1 MEKNQKRRLVMYIA
15 GLFAIVIAVSIFAYF
30 WYTTYSSIIIKPFY
44 RKGNWL
50 VILIYAIFILV
61 FFRLYGG
68 FKYGFL
74 TTTNIIYSQTLGVI
88 LSNAIIYLQISLFA
102 RKFTGL
108 GTILLMSAFQILVL
122 TMYSV
127 LANNLYYALYPP
139 RNMIIVYGSEL
150 ADSLIAKL
158 GKRKEKYRVCASVSA
173 TEDINNI
180 FEKIMAYESVI
191 LCDIKAETRNKILK
205 FCFDRSIRVYI
216 TPKISDII
224 IRGAD
229 DISLFDTPLLL
240 CRNRG
245 LNFEQRFFKRVMDIV
260 LSSCGI
266 IVLSPI
272 MLITAIVI
280 KMYDKG
286 PVLYKQKRSTIEGRV
301 FEIYKFRS
309 MIVDAE
315 KKSGAVL
322 ASRHDDRIT
331 PVGKIIR
338 RYRIDEFPQLF
349 NILLGDMSVVGP
361 RPERPEIGEQY
372 AKNMPEFRY
381 RLKVKAGLT
390 GYAQVV
396 GKYDTTA
403 YDKLKMDMMYIEN
416 YSLFLDLKLIM
427 MTIKTMFQKDSSQ
440 GVTDDRGIEGSKN
453 NKEGKTE

>member
-1 MEKNQKRRLVMYIA
+1 MKKNQKRRLVMYFA
-15 GLFAIVIAVSIFAYF
+15 GLIAAMISVFIFAYF
-30 WYTTYSSIIIKPFY
+30 WYTSYSENILNPFY

-50 VILIYAIFILV
+50 VILIYAIFIYF

-74 TTTNIIYSQTLGVI
+74 TTTNIIYSQALALVI
-88 LSNAIIYLQISLFA
+88 SNVIMYMQIALFA
-102 RKFTGL
+102 REFTNA
-108 GTILLMSAFQILVL
+108 GTVLMMTATQIVILCV
-122 TMYSV
+122 YSV
-127 LANNLYYALYPP
+127 LVSNIYYALYPP
-139 RNMIIVYGSEL
+139 RRMIIVYGSSL
-150 ADSLIAKL
+150 ADSLIAKMSM
-158 GKRKEKYRVCASVSA
+158 RKEKYKVCASVSA
-173 TEDINNI
+173 KEELEVICD
-180 FEKIMAYESVI
+180 KISKYEAVI
-191 LCDIKAETRNKILK
+191 LCDIKSELRNKLLK
-205 FCFDRSIRVYI
+205 FCFDRSIRVYL

-229 DISLFDTPLLL
+229 DINLFDTPLLL
-240 CRNRG
+240 SRNRG
-245 LNFEQRFFKRVMDIV
+245 LNVEQMFVKRLGDIF
-260 LSSCGI
+260 LSSIGI
-266 IVLSPI
+266 IVLSPV
-272 MLITAIVI
+272 MLITAICI
-280 KMYDKG
+280 KLYDRG
-286 PVLYKQKRSTIEGRV
+286 PVLYKQTRSTIGGRV

-331 PVGKIIR
+331 PVGRVIR

-349 NILLGDMSVVGP
+349 NILLGDMSIVGP
-361 RPERPEIGEQY
+361 RPERPEIGEKY
-372 AKNMPEFRY
+372 AVNMPEFRY

-416 YSLFLDLKLIM
+416 YSLFLDIRLIM

-440 GVTDDRGIEGSKN
+440 GVTDSRGN
-453 NKEGKTE
+453 NEEEDNNSN

>member
-1 MEKNQKRRLVMYIA
+1 MKKNQKRRLVMFFTGLVAA
-15 GLFAIVIAVSIFAYF
+15 GIAVSIFAYF
-30 WYTTYSSIIIKPFY
+30 WYTSFSEEIINPFY

-50 VILIYAIFILV
+50 VILIYAFFVYL
-61 FFRLYGG
+61 FFRIYGG

-74 TTTNIIYSQTLGVI
+74 TTTNIIYSQALALLIANV
-88 LSNAIIYLQISLFA
+88 IIYMQIALFA
-102 RKFTGL
+102 RKFTNPGVVL
-108 GTILLMSAFQILVL
+108 MMTATQIIILCV
-122 TMYSV
+122 YSV
-127 LANNLYYALYPP
+127 LANNLYYAMYPP
-139 RNMIIVYGSEL
+139 RKMIIVYGSSL
-150 ADSLIAKL
+150 ADSLIAKIS
-158 GKRKEKYRVCASVSA
+158 KRKEKYKVCASISA
-173 TEDINNI
+173 NESFDDICD
-180 FEKIMAYESVI
+180 KISRYESVI
-191 LCDIKAETRNKILK
+191 LCDIKSDLRNKLLK
-205 FCFDRSIRVYI
+205 FCFDRSIRVYL

-229 DISLFDTPLLL
+229 DINLFDTPLLL

-245 LNFEQRFFKRVMDIV
+245 LSVEQQFFKRLGDLV
-260 LSSCGI
+260 LSSIGI
-266 IVLSPI
+266 IILSPI
-272 MLITAIVI
+272 MLITAICI
-280 KMYDKG
+280 KAYDGG
-286 PVLYKQKRSTIEGRV
+286 PILYKQKRSTIGGRV

-309 MIVDAE
+309 MIVNAE

-349 NILLGDMSVVGP
+349 NILLGDMAVVGP

-372 AKNMPEFRY
+372 TKDMPEFRY

-416 YSLFLDLKLIM
+416 YSLFLDIKLIM
-427 MTIKTMFQKDSSQ
+427 MTVKTMFQKDSSQ
-440 GVTDDRGIEGSKN
+440 GVTDNRGISEKSK
-453 NKEGKTE
+453 

>member
-1 MEKNQKRRLVMYIA
+1 MKNNQKRRWVMYIA
-15 GLFAIVIAVSIFAYF
+15 GLVASAIAVFIFAYF
-30 WYTTYSSIIIKPFY
+30 WYTSFSEDILNPFY

-50 VILIYAIFILV
+50 VILIYAIFVYV
-61 FFRLYGG
+61 FFRIYGG
-68 FKYGFL
+68 YKYGFL
-74 TTTNIIYSQTLGVI
+74 TTTNIIYSQALALV
-88 LSNAIIYLQISLFA
+88 LANIIMYLQVALYA
-102 RKFTGL
+102 RKFTSPSVVL
-108 GTILLMSAFQILVL
+108 MMSATQIVILCV
-122 TMYSV
+122 YSV

-139 RNMIIVYGSEL
+139 RQMIIVYGSSL

-158 GKRKEKYRVCASVSA
+158 SKRKEKYKVCASVSA
-173 TEDINNI
+173 NEDIDAI
-180 FEKIMAYESVI
+180 IEKISKYEAVI
-191 LCDIKAETRNKILK
+191 LCDLKASVRNKILK
-205 FCFDRSIRVYI
+205 YCFDRSIRVYL

-224 IRGAD
+224 MRGAD
-229 DISLFDTPLLL
+229 DINLFDTPLLL

-245 LNFEQRFFKRVMDIV
+245 LNIEQRIAKRTGDI
-260 LSSCGI
+260 LMSSVGI
-266 IVLSPI
+266 IILSPI
-272 MLITAIVI
+272 MLITAIII
-280 KMYDKG
+280 KLYDGG
-286 PVLYKQKRSTIEGRV
+286 PVLYKQKRSTIGGRV

-322 ASRHDDRIT
+322 AKRNDDRIT

-372 AKNMPEFRY
+372 SKDMPEFRY

-403 YDKLKMDMMYIEN
+403 YDKLKMDLMYIED
-416 YSLFLDLKLIM
+416 YSLFLDIKLIL
-427 MTIKTMFQKDSSQ
+427 MTIKTMFQRDSSQ
-440 GVTDDRGIEGSKN
+440 GVTDERGEGVKN
-453 NKEGKTE
+453 K

>member
-15 GLFAIVIAVSIFAYF
+15 GLFAAVIAVLIFAYF
-30 WYTTYSSIIIKPFY
+30 WYTSFSNIIIRPFY

-74 TTTNIIYSQTLGVI
+74 TTTNIIYSQALGVF
-88 LSNAIIYLQISLFA
+88 LSNVIMYLQIALFA
-102 RKFTGL
+102 RKFTNL
-108 GTILLMSAFQILVL
+108 GTVLMMTAIQILILVV
-122 TMYSV
+122 YSV

-139 RNMIIVYGSEL
+139 RHMIIVYGSFL
-150 ADSLIAKL
+150 ADSLIAKMS
-158 GKRKEKYRVCASVSA
+158 KRKEKYKVCASVSA
-173 TEDINNI
+173 LESLDTIY
-180 FEKIMAYESVI
+180 EKISGYESVI
-191 LCDIKAETRNKILK
+191 LCDIKSETRNKVLK
-205 FCFDRSIRVYI
+205 FCFDRSIRVYV

-224 IRGAD
+224 MRGAD
-229 DISLFDTPLLL
+229 DINLFDTPLLL

-245 LNFEQRFFKRVMDIV
+245 LTFEQRFIKRAGDIFM
-260 LSSCGI
+260 SSVGI
-266 IVLSPI
+266 IILSPI
-272 MLITAIVI
+272 MLVTAIII
-280 KMYDKG
+280 KLYDGG
-286 PVLYKQKRSTIEGRV
+286 PVLYKQKRSTIGGRV

-331 PVGKIIR
+331 PVGKVIR

-361 RPERPEIGEQY
+361 RPERPEIGEKY
-372 AKNMPEFRY
+372 AKEMPEFRY

-403 YDKLKMDMMYIEN
+403 YDKLKMDMMYIED
-416 YSLFLDLKLIM
+416 YSLFLDIKLIM

-440 GVTDDRGIEGSKN
+440 GVTDERGIG
-453 NKEGKTE
+453 NKEEEKKSE